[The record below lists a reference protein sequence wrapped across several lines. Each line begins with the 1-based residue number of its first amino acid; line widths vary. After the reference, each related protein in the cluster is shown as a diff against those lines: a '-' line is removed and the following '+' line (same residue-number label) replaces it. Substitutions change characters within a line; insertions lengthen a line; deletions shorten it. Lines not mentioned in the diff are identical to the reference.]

1 MKKIVL
7 CIDKQ
12 DDDFAL
18 MAQKLG
24 EVAQVSVA
32 VGTDPDLSNC
42 DIFIG
47 KRLSKAQLDGAPH
60 LQAAFAY
67 KTGVDEFAMDEMQ
80 KRGIPLYN
88 SHVNSACIAQ
98 YAFALALAITA
109 RIVEFDKN
117 LRQGNWTVGECWNSL
132 YNMKV
137 GIVGYGS
144 IGKEVKKLLEANNIS
159 AYTID
164 RGKTYDIPTVDNLFA
179 LCDLCDLLIIALPKT
194 AETTDM
200 FNAEAF
206 SHLKGKYIV
215 NVGRGNCID
224 EEALYQSLKKGE
236 LAGAAIDTWRIKSRS
251 EKKLFPSRK
260 HFEKLNNVL
269 LSPHKAMQ
277 IGNGHS
283 LYVADVTDNVL
294 GYLSGAPAR
303 NPVDL
308 TKGY

>member
-1 MKKIVL
+1 MKNIVL
-7 CIDKQ
+7 CVDKY

-18 MAQKLG
+18 MAQKLS
-24 EVAQVSVA
+24 EVAHVKVE
-32 VGTDPDLSNC
+32 VGMSPDLSEC
-42 DIFIG
+42 EIFIG
-47 KRLSKAQLDGAPH
+47 KRLSKQQLDSAPH
-60 LQAAFAY
+60 LEAAFAY

-80 KRGIPLYN
+80 KRNIPLFN
-88 SHVNSACIAQ
+88 SHVNSVCIAQ

-117 LRQGNWTVGECWNSL
+117 LRQGNWTVGECWNSIFD
-132 YNMKV
+132 MKV
-137 GIVGYGS
+137 GIVGYGG
-144 IGKEVKKLLEANNIS
+144 IGKEVKKLLEANGIA

-164 RGKTYDIPTVDNLFA
+164 RGKTYDIPTVGSLYE

-194 AETTDM
+194 ADTTDM
-200 FNAEAF
+200 FNAETF
-206 SHLKGKYIV
+206 SHLKGKFIV

-251 EKKLFPSRK
+251 EEKLFPSRK
-260 HFEKLNNVL
+260 HFEQLNNVL

-277 IGNGHS
+277 VSNGHT

-294 GYLSGAPAR
+294 GYLAGRPAR

>member
-1 MKKIVL
+1 
-7 CIDKQ
+7 
-12 DDDFAL
+12 
-18 MAQKLG
+18 
-24 EVAQVSVA
+24 
-32 VGTDPDLSNC
+32 
-42 DIFIG
+42 
-47 KRLSKAQLDGAPH
+47 
-60 LQAAFAY
+60 
-67 KTGVDEFAMDEMQ
+67 
-80 KRGIPLYN
+80 
-88 SHVNSACIAQ
+88 
-98 YAFALALAITA
+98 
-109 RIVEFDKN
+109 
-117 LRQGNWTVGECWNSL
+117 
-132 YNMKV
+132 
-137 GIVGYGS
+137 
-144 IGKEVKKLLEANNIS
+144 
-159 AYTID
+159 
-164 RGKTYDIPTVDNLFA
+164 
-179 LCDLCDLLIIALPKT
+179 
-194 AETTDM
+194 M

-215 NVGRGNCID
+215 NVGRGNCVD